1 MILTGNDH
9 DQMTEASND
18 YLLRIFSIELI
29 FHLIYLN
36 LPFHIGIFNFMK
48 AANAKNTTKNIITI
62 FYQSN
67 IFDYYIMKNGTI
79 TEILHLFIEFIFAKI
94 VLFC

>member
-1 MILTGNDH
+1 
-9 DQMTEASND
+9 MTAASND

-29 FHLIYLN
+29 FHLNYLN

-48 AANAKNTTKNIITI
+48 NANAKNNTQNTITI

-79 TEILHLFIEFIFAKI
+79 TEILHLLIEFTFYQNRF
-94 VLFC
+94 VLLKDS

>member
-1 MILTGNDH
+1 
-9 DQMTEASND
+9 MTAASND

-48 AANAKNTTKNIITI
+48 IANAKNTTKNTITI

-67 IFDYYIMKNGTI
+67 IFVYYIGR
-79 TEILHLFIEFIFAKI
+79 TEQQQKYCTCLLNSLFTKI
-94 VLFC
+94 VCSVKE

>member
-1 MILTGNDH
+1 MPLTI
-9 DQMTEASND
+9 MTAASND

-29 FHLIYLN
+29 FHLNYLN

-48 AANAKNTTKNIITI
+48 IANAKKTTKNTITI

-79 TEILHLFIEFIFAKI
+79 TEILHLLIEFTFLPKS
-94 VLFC
+94 FCSVKG

>member
-1 MILTGNDH
+1 MPLTI
-9 DQMTEASND
+9 MTEASND

-48 AANAKNTTKNIITI
+48 IANAKNTTKNTITI

-79 TEILHLFIEFIFAKI
+79 TEILHLFMNSFLLIQW
-94 VLFC
+94 LLL